1 MKNLYEETMQQHSPA
16 RFPSDLEISQA
27 ASVAPIA
34 DVARAAGIEARY
46 LLPYGDYKAKVQPGI
61 LGTIADRPDGKYV
74 VVTAINPT
82 PLGEGKTITTIGL
95 SQGFAALGK
104 PVFTCIR
111 QPSMG
116 PTFGIKGGAAGGG
129 YSQVVP
135 MEEFNLHLTG
145 DIHAVAVAHNLMAAA
160 IDARRLHESRR
171 SASELF
177 DILVKDGRF
186 TDWQKHRLERLGIDP
201 GKRPADFSET
211 EKLRFSYLD
220 IDDHNV
226 FWRRVVDVSDSSLR
240 NIVTGLGGPLDGLT
254 RQNGF
259 DIAVASEIMA
269 VLALATDLADLRR
282 RISRIIFG
290 MSRRGEP
297 LTAEDLG
304 VAGAMTVLLKDAL
317 KPNLMQT
324 MAKSPVFVHTGP
336 FANIAHG
343 NSSIIADAI
352 ALKLA
357 SGGYV
362 ITEAGFG
369 AECGLEKFINIKC
382 RASGL
387 SPDCIVIVATVRAL
401 KMHGGGPQVSP
412 GRSLDA
418 AYRTENCELV
428 TAGLPN
434 LTFHVRNCR
443 KFGVP
448 VVVAVNRFLT
458 DSDREIDII
467 RQAAVAAGAE
477 GAYLSEAWE
486 KGGDGAIELARGVA
500 GACEKK
506 KDFRF
511 LYPLDIPIEEKIRTI
526 AREFYNAEDIELYPD
541 AVKRI
546 KLINR
551 FGLGGLPICMAKTH
565 LSISHDPALKGVPEG
580 YLLPIEDIRIS
591 AGAGFIY
598 PLCGEMRTMPGLPS
612 RPAFMDVDI
621 DPATETIRGLF

>member
-1 MKNLYEETMQQHSPA
+1 MKNPCEETMKHQRPA
-16 RFPSDLEISQA
+16 NFPTDLEISQA
-27 ASVAPIA
+27 ASPAPIT
-34 DVARAAGIEARY
+34 DVAENAGIKDRF
-46 LLPYGDYKAKVQPGI
+46 LLPYGQYKAKVQPSI
-61 LGTIADRPDGKYV
+61 LGTISDRPNGKYV

-95 SQGFAALGK
+95 SQAFAALGR

-171 SASELF
+171 SAPELF

-186 TDWQKHRLERLGIDP
+186 TDWQKSRLGRLGIDP
-201 GKRPADFSET
+201 AKRLSDFT
-211 EKLRFSYLD
+211 EAEKQRFSYLD

-240 NIVTGLGGPLDGLT
+240 NVVTGLGGPLDGLT

-269 VLALATDLADLRR
+269 VLALATDLADLRA
-282 RISRIIFG
+282 RIGRIIFG
-290 MSRRGEP
+290 VSRRGVP

-304 VAGAMTVLLKDAL
+304 AAGAMTVLLKDAI

-382 RASGL
+382 RTSGL

-412 GRSLDA
+412 GRSLDT
-418 AYRTENCELV
+418 AYRTENRDLV
-428 TAGLPN
+428 AAGLPN
-434 LTFHVRNCR
+434 LTFHIKNCR

-448 VVVAVNRFLT
+448 VVVAVNRFLADT
-458 DSDREIDII
+458 DGEIDII
-467 RQAAVAAGAE
+467 TKAAIAAGAD
-477 GAYLSEAWE
+477 GAYVSEAWE
-486 KGGDGAIELARGVA
+486 KGGDGALDLARGVA
-500 GACEKK
+500 EACEKK

-511 LYPLDIPIEEKIRTI
+511 LYPLDIPIEQKIRTI
-526 AREFYNAEDIELYPD
+526 AREFYNADDVELFPD
-541 AVKRI
+541 AVKKI
-546 KLINR
+546 SLINN
-551 FGLGGLPICMAKTH
+551 FGLAGLPICMAKTH
-565 LSISHDPALKGVPEG
+565 LSISHDPTLKGVPEG

-621 DPATETIRGLF
+621 DPATERIRGLF

>member
-1 MKNLYEETMQQHSPA
+1 MSHHRPTHI
-16 RFPSDLEISQA
+16 PSDLEISQA
-27 ASVAPIA
+27 ASVAPIT
-34 DVARAAGIEARY
+34 DVARSAGIDDRHIMPFGE
-46 LLPYGDYKAKVQPGI
+46 YKAKVRLGI
-61 LGTIADRPDGKYV
+61 LDTLTDRPDGKYV
-74 VVTAINPT
+74 VVTSINPT
-82 PLGEGKTITTIGL
+82 PLGEGKTITTVGL
-95 SQGFAALGK
+95 SQSFKALGK
-104 PVFTCIR
+104 TVFTCIR

-145 DIHAVAVAHNLMAAA
+145 DIHAVAIAHNLMAAA

-171 SASELF
+171 SPSDLF
-177 DILVKDGRF
+177 EILVKDGTF
-186 TDWQKHRLERLGIDP
+186 TDWQKKRLEKLGIDP
-201 GKRPADFSET
+201 GKQAADFT
-211 EKLRFSYLD
+211 EEQKQRFACLH

-240 NIVTGLGGPLDGLT
+240 NIVTGLGGPLDGLA

-269 VLALATDLADLRR
+269 ILALSADLPDLRE
-282 RISRIIFG
+282 RIGRIIFG
-290 MSRRGEP
+290 LSRRGEA

-304 VAGAMTVLLKDAL
+304 VAGAMTVLLRDAL

-324 MAKSPVFVHTGP
+324 LAKSPVFVHTGP

-343 NSSIIADAI
+343 NSSIIADRI

-387 SPDCIVIVATVRAL
+387 SPDCIVIVVTVRAL
-401 KMHGGGPQVSP
+401 KMHGGGPEVAP
-412 GRSLDA
+412 GKPLDA
-418 AYRTENCELV
+418 AYRTENRALV

-434 LTFHVRNCR
+434 LVFHIKNCL

-448 VVVAVNRFLT
+448 VVVAVNRFFSDT
-458 DSDREIDII
+458 DAEIDII
-467 RQAAVAAGAE
+467 KKAALSAGAD
-477 GAYLSEAWE
+477 GACVSDAWE
-486 KGGDGAIELARGVA
+486 KGGDGALDLARGVA
-500 GACEKK
+500 AACEKK

-526 AREFYNAEDIELYPD
+526 AREFYNAEDVDLFPE
-541 AVKRI
+541 VKRKI
-546 KLINR
+546 GL
-551 FGLGGLPICMAKTH
+551 FTDLGLGTLPICMAKTH
-565 LSISHDPALKGVPEG
+565 LSISHDPKLKGVPGG
-580 YLLPIEDIRIS
+580 YLLPIEDIRVS

-621 DPATETIRGLF
+621 DPETEKIRGLF